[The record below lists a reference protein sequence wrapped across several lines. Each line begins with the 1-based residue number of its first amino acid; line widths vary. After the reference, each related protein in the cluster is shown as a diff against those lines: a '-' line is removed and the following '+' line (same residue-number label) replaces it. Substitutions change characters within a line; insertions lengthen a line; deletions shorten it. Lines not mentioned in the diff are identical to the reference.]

1 MIKLLELKQS
11 VIKNA
16 VCIRTIFQGWTK
28 KCKLIKIYAI
38 IHHNISII
46 SKNKK
51 RADLLCFYCLFSV
64 FSLYFFHFYSLPHMV
79 PTLSKD
85 AQNNIKNLLK
95 FGYSYS
101 TFIKSILGVQKSTIW
116 EYKRKFFPNITPSL
130 SGRHTLISATSGI
143 TFPKWLYLV
152 N

>member
-1 MIKLLELKQS
+1 MHPD
-11 VIKNA
+11 
-16 VCIRTIFQGWTK
+16 IRTIFQGRTK

-38 IHHNISII
+38 IHHNILMI

-64 FSLYFFHFYSLPHMV
+64 FSLCFFHFYSLPHMV
-79 PTLSKD
+79 PTLLSKD
-85 AQNNIKNLLK
+85 AQYNIKNLLK

-101 TFIKSILGVQKSTIW
+101 TFIKRILRVQKSTIW
-116 EYKRKFFPNITPSL
+116 EYKRKFFPNMTPSL
-130 SGRHTLISATSGI
+130 SDRHTLISATSGI
-143 TFPKWLYLV
+143 TFPKRLYLV